1 MPLLPSDE
9 SLPFA
14 LLPTATDVGSVLKRQ
29 QKSGPSCGHGR
40 GQQGRRSNRHPTQT
54 ETATTITVVWRG
66 ELAAVPA
73 PAPLADASSTSAGT
87 ILILLN
93 RLFPL
98 QLYSTAFP
106 RTVHDL
112 QFRVDDLLDQLV
124 GFRGEHRPLRVLL
137 QHLDARLVHQERI
150 VQYVEVVVQHT

>member
-1 MPLLPSDE
+1 MGPL
-9 SLPFA
+9 
-14 LLPTATDVGSVLKRQ
+14 LKRQ

-40 GQQGRRSNRHPTQT
+40 RGQQGRSDRRPIQT
-54 ETATTITVVWRG
+54 ETATTITVVRRG
-66 ELAAVPA
+66 RLSAVPA
-73 PAPLADASSTSAGT
+73 VPAQPAYASTTVVAGT
-87 ILILLN
+87 ILTLLN

-124 GFRGEHRPLRVLL
+124 GFRREHRPLGVLL
-137 QHLDARLVHQERI
+137 KHLDAWLVHQERI
-150 VQYVEVVVQHT
+150 VQYVEIVVQHTKCVSLRVNKNSW